1 MGEKKGK
8 KKGGGRKGVGGEN
21 GFKEPSLMDSCS
33 RGALLIQRASNL
45 NRQNYRVAVTLT
57 ESLVKMGILDLTWP
71 ISLNAEINTLRLS
84 RPLWR

>member
-1 MGEKKGK
+1 MGEKKE
-8 KKGGGRKGVGGEN
+8 GGGGERGREGVGGEN
-21 GFKEPSLMDSCS
+21 GFKEPSLMDSFPWRVINP
-33 RGALLIQRASNL
+33 RGSNL